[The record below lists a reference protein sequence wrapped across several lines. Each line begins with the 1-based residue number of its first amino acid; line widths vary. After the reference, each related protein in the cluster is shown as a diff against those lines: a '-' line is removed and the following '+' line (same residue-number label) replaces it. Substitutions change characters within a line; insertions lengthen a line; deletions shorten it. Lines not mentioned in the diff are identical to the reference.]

1 MILEEL
7 KEPTTDTEAEE
18 LTNIILAASK
28 LLGRY
33 HAQKEVEFQAA
44 VLKMPTFGERLR
56 ALREHNRLTK
66 TELARR
72 CGISVKSIRRYE
84 SNKNMPRYIKPV
96 CVFAYW
102 FNCTVDLLLGH
113 VTGGKDEQK

>member
-18 LTNIILAASK
+18 LTTIILAASK

-72 CGISVKSIRRYE
+72 CGISVDSIERYE
-84 SNKNMPRYIKPV
+84 SNKNMPRYIKPI
-96 CVFAYW
+96 CAFAYW
-102 FNCTVDLLLGH
+102 LHCTVDLLLGH
-113 VTGGKDEQK
+113 DTEGLKK

>member
-33 HAQKEVEFQAA
+33 HAQKEVKFQEA
-44 VLKMPTFGERLR
+44 VSKMPTFGERLR

-72 CGISVKSIRRYE
+72 CGISVDSIERYE
-84 SNKNMPRYIKPV
+84 NNKNMPRYIKTL
-96 CVFAYW
+96 CAFAYW
-102 FNCTVDLLLGH
+102 LRCTVDLLLGH
-113 VTGGKDEQK
+113 VTGDKK

>member
-1 MILEEL
+1 MNIEEL
-7 KEPTTDTEAEE
+7 KELTTDTEAEE

-33 HAQKEVEFQAA
+33 HAQKEVEFQAK
-44 VLKMPTFGERLR
+44 VSKMPTFGERLR

-72 CGISVKSIRRYE
+72 SGISVKSIRRYE
-84 SNKNMPRYIKPV
+84 NGDTLPRFIKPL
-96 CVFAYW
+96 CAFAYW
-102 FNCTVDLLLGH
+102 LHCTVDLLMRNPED
-113 VTGGKDEQK
+113 KQ

>member
-1 MILEEL
+1 MNIEEL

-66 TELARR
+66 TELAKR
-72 CGISVKSIRRYE
+72 CRISIKSVRRYE
-84 SNKNMPRYIKPV
+84 SNKNMPRYV
-96 CVFAYW
+96 NTLCAFSYW
-102 FNCTVDLLLGH
+102 LHCKVDVLLGH
-113 VTGGKDEQK
+113 VTGGKDECK

>member
-1 MILEEL
+1 MNIEEL
-7 KEPTTDTEAEE
+7 KEPTTDTEAKE

-44 VLKMPTFGERLR
+44 VSKMPTFGERLR

-102 FNCTVDLLLGH
+102 FKCPVDLLMRG
-113 VTGGKDEQK
+113 TEDKK

>member
-18 LTNIILAASK
+18 LKNIILTASK

-33 HAQKEVEFQAA
+33 HAQKEVEFQAK
-44 VLKMPTFGERLR
+44 VSKMPTFGERLR

-72 CGISVKSIRRYE
+72 SGISVKSIRRYE
-84 SNKNMPRYIKPV
+84 NGDTLPRFIKPL
-96 CVFAYW
+96 CAFAYW
-102 FNCTVDLLLGH
+102 LHCTVDLLMRNPEDRKS
-113 VTGGKDEQK
+113 VV

>member
-1 MILEEL
+1 MIIEEL

-33 HAQKEVEFQAA
+33 HAQKEVEFQAT

-72 CGISVKSIRRYE
+72 CKISVKSITRYE
-84 SNKNMPRYIKPV
+84 SGKNEPRYIHTL
-96 CVFAYW
+96 CAFAYW
-102 FNCTVDLLLGH
+102 FNCKVDVLLGH
-113 VTGGKDEQK
+113 VTRGQDE